1 MLIFLLLDEK
11 SPSTKDEASEPQ
23 HFVRTYK
30 DRNGCWI
37 GAGGKTPPGM
47 RMSMAIRPQTV
58 ANLAT
63 KFDSII
69 KEKQPVSK
77 SNSRQLKLRT
87 YDISKIISELNRLN
101 SDLDPSEQ
109 TPLVTDSDKNCDKPA
124 ASKCEE
130 AASGNTRC
138 DENPMKKTQDSSTI
152 GRDTVRGNGDV
163 SSDGCG
169 EARKRRAGTRQQNQ
183 TGDKFSNNVAV
194 AANRSVVF
202 SQSTCFDLNVNNIL
216 DKKKTVSFLETETP
230 SSLSTGGSLQRAGLR
245 SGLGDN
251 DSLDS
256 GLTTPRAAA
265 AENKKEVCVTL
276 TFHDSQL
283 LI

>member
-1 MLIFLLLDEK
+1 MLIFLLLAEK
-11 SPSTKDEASEPQ
+11 SPSTKDEESEPQ

-58 ANLAT
+58 ANLAS

-101 SDLDPSEQ
+101 SDLDSSEQ
-109 TPLVTDSDKNCDKPA
+109 TPLVTNSDKNCDNPTT
-124 ASKCEE
+124 SKCEE

-138 DENPMKKTQDSSTI
+138 DENPMKKTPDSSTI

-169 EARKRRAGTRQQNQ
+169 EARNRRAETRQQNH
-183 TGDKFSNNVAV
+183 TGDKFSNKLAV
-194 AANRSVVF
+194 VTNRSVVF
-202 SQSTCFDLNVNNIL
+202 FRNQLVLIST
-216 DKKKTVSFLETETP
+216 
-230 SSLSTGGSLQRAGLR
+230 
-245 SGLGDN
+245 
-251 DSLDS
+251 
-256 GLTTPRAAA
+256 
-265 AENKKEVCVTL
+265 
-276 TFHDSQL
+276 
-283 LI
+283 